1 MEKNIANI
9 RRNIIKVGLTCKGKV
24 HWGSSLSCVE
34 IMYVLYGIVVRMIRM
49 YECSEDDSLL
59 MLGSNEGE
67 VCVLKVPELKYGMKV
82 IIE

>member
-1 MEKNIANI
+1 M
-9 RRNIIKVGLTCKGKV
+9 
-24 HWGSSLSCVE
+24 
-34 IMYVLYGIVVRMIRM
+34 LYGIVVRMIRM

-59 MLGSNEGE
+59 MISNNESE